1 MVIFGTP
8 ILANSFP
15 CLPPFTYN
23 YCPSAASRPCNLA
36 FQRITVVM
44 TPKNKYKDESLS
56 FYTVIRQEFEK
67 WSYDNQ
73 PEFRVNFHFSVWQ
86 YAHSTRYYSYAF
98 LINLTRTIAHQI
110 RHQFEGNVTV
120 HKCYLHSARMQ
131 LSFCLVTVSL
141 YVATTT
147 FPLRKTW
154 EKNPTISHH
163 SLLISM
169 LHLYVSTILFTLRKL
184 F

>member
-1 MVIFGTP
+1 MTISRNLGFIFN
-8 ILANSFP
+8 I
-15 CLPPFTYN
+15 
-23 YCPSAASRPCNLA
+23 
-36 FQRITVVM
+36 I
-44 TPKNKYKDESLS
+44 
-56 FYTVIRQEFEK
+56 
-67 WSYDNQ
+67 
-73 PEFRVNFHFSVWQ
+73 HFSVWQ
-86 YAHSTRYYSYAF
+86 YAHSTHYYSYAF
-98 LINLTRTIAHQI
+98 LINLTRTIARQI

-169 LHLYVSTILFTLRKL
+169 LHLLCFNNLVYLEKTVLTPLTTESLKRLNIFTVTSDSTGIFLTKQIIVLAATTLALSHTYSNVLLWWSCVSHT
-184 F
+184 

>member
-1 MVIFGTP
+1 MTISRNLGFIFN
-8 ILANSFP
+8 I
-15 CLPPFTYN
+15 
-23 YCPSAASRPCNLA
+23 
-36 FQRITVVM
+36 I
-44 TPKNKYKDESLS
+44 
-56 FYTVIRQEFEK
+56 
-67 WSYDNQ
+67 
-73 PEFRVNFHFSVWQ
+73 HFSVWQ
-86 YAHSTRYYSYAF
+86 YAHSTHYYSYAF
-98 LINLTRTIAHQI
+98 LINLTRTIARQI

-184 F
+184 FLTPLTTERLNIFTVTSDSTGIFLTKQIIVLAATTLALSHTYSNVLLWWSCVSHT